1 LGLPRVSDAN
11 SCALRERC
19 ALFHHWVYMMVSRQ
33 EQAARLRTT
42 AAGFRASAAQTDWP
56 AYRDR
61 MLAIAADLE
70 REAGRL
76 DLRVA
81 S

>member
-1 LGLPRVSDAN
+1 
-11 SCALRERC
+11 
-19 ALFHHWVYMMVSRQ
+19 MMSSRQ
-33 EQAARLRTT
+33 EQAAKLRTI

-70 REAGRL
+70 REAVRL
-76 DLRVA
+76 DMRAA

>member
-1 LGLPRVSDAN
+1 V
-11 SCALRERC
+11 ERRT
-19 ALFHHWVYMMVSRQ
+19 LFHHWVYMMVSRQ
-33 EQAARLRTT
+33 EQAAKLRTI

-61 MLAIAADLE
+61 MLEMAADLE
-70 REAGRL
+70 REATRL
-76 DLRVA
+76 DIRAA